1 METENDSHAIHMTS
15 AIPRGSLTS
24 VTDAVGDDP
33 GLFGRGGG
41 CESGGHG
48 GQRGRVLH
56 GHVLHW
62 DAGIALGL
70 HVWNGKEKGRMFFV
84 NKVKGTVL
92 ASSYPSSLISTV
104 SL

>member
-1 METENDSHAIHMTS
+1 METGNDSHAMHMTS

-48 GQRGRVLH
+48 GQRG
-56 GHVLHW
+56 
-62 DAGIALGL
+62 
-70 HVWNGKEKGRMFFV
+70 
-84 NKVKGTVL
+84 
-92 ASSYPSSLISTV
+92 
-104 SL
+104 